1 MSKILV
7 TYFSASGVT
16 AKVAQNIADSIGAD
30 TFEIRPKQPYSE
42 NDLDWMDKS
51 SRSSVE
57 MNNKSFRPEIAGT
70 ISKLDDY
77 NVILIGFPVWW
88 YTAPT
93 IINTFIE
100 SLDFTG
106 KILVPFCTSGGTGIS
121 DCEKDL
127 KNTYPNYNWK
137 NGKRLAGNESKD
149 FIESWIGGI
158 YEN

>member
-30 TFEIRPKQPYSE
+30 IFEIKPKVAYTSE
-42 NDLDWMDKS
+42 DLNWMNKQ

-57 MNNKSFRPEIAGT
+57 MNDKSYRPEIAGT
-70 ISKLDDY
+70 VSKLNDY
-77 NVILIGFPVWW
+77 NTILIGFPVWW
-88 YTAPT
+88 YAAPT

-106 KILVPFCTSGGTGIS
+106 KTLIPFCTSGGTGIEG
-121 DCEKDL
+121 CETDL
-127 KNTYPNYNWK
+127 RNAYPEYNWK
-137 NGKRLAGNESKD
+137 AGKRLTGSENKEFLKD
-149 FIESWIGGI
+149 WING
-158 YEN
+158 

>member
-30 TFEIRPKQPYSE
+30 IFEIKPKVAYTSE
-42 NDLDWMDKS
+42 DLNWTNKK

-57 MNNKSFRPEIAGT
+57 MNDKSYRPEIAGT
-70 ISKLDDY
+70 VSKLNDY
-77 NVILIGFPVWW
+77 NTILIGFPVWW

-106 KILVPFCTSGGTGIS
+106 KTLIPFCTSGGTGIEG
-121 DCEKDL
+121 CEEDL
-127 KNTYPNYNWK
+127 RSAYPQYNWK
-137 NGKRLAGNESKD
+137 AGKKLKGNEAKED
-149 FIESWIGGI
+149 IENWI
-158 YEN
+158 NR